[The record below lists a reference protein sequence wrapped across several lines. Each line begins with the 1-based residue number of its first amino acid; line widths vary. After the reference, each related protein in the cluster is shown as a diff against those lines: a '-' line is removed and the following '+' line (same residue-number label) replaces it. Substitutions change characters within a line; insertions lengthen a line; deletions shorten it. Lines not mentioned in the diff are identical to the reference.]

1 MAQFPWLRSSLNR
14 LTFLSRP
21 VPLASTL
28 GVLLLSIFLWEY
40 SRNPEWFGS
49 FAQDNGASPEG
60 TLDRSTLT
68 PAEQAAVAD
77 IDNLSVLMNE
87 LGVESG
93 GVPTLQSIAIG
104 QDEDEN
110 AIASDLLS
118 LSQPGT
124 TSTANPSTSIF
135 NQYLE
140 QYQFGRQRPT
150 NLSPAAS
157 SNSFTNS
164 TAATGQSG
172 SLSPTTVR
180 VNPLTLVL
188 QGQNALAPGMQPSNQ
203 TVLEAALQSQNAPVA
218 TSATD
223 ATDNA
228 TGTETAIES
237 SLPTGE
243 FGSQAVT
250 IPGVA
255 FPVLPTLPQMS
266 PPPGTTGYTA
276 PASLDLMPP
285 LPGSNSAGAG
295 LPPVAPLSTV
305 GGGTGLPAGTAV
317 PNLNTPQV
325 DVSNGYTPY
334 TPVVPSATP
343 ITPGVNPSP
352 FAVQRPPGSYI
363 GGGYINTFSNPSGP
377 PN

>member
-110 AIASDLLS
+110 AIANDLLS
-118 LSQPGT
+118 LSPPGT
-124 TSTANPSTSIF
+124 TSTANPNTSIF

-150 NLSPAAS
+150 NLSTAAS
-157 SNSFTNS
+157 SNGFTNS
-164 TAATGQSG
+164 PAALTGPSG
-172 SLSPTTVR
+172 ALSPTTVR

-203 TVLEAALQSQNAPVA
+203 TVLEAALQSQTAPA
-218 TSATD
+218 ATD
-223 ATDNA
+223 TTNATDNA
-228 TGTETAIES
+228 TATETVTES
-237 SLPTGE
+237 ALPTGE

-276 PASLDLMPP
+276 PASLELMPP
-285 LPGSNSAGAG
+285 
-295 LPPVAPLSTV
+295 
-305 GGGTGLPAGTAV
+305 
-317 PNLNTPQV
+317 
-325 DVSNGYTPY
+325 
-334 TPVVPSATP
+334 
-343 ITPGVNPSP
+343 
-352 FAVQRPPGSYI
+352 
-363 GGGYINTFSNPSGP
+363 
-377 PN
+377 

>member
-180 VNPLTLVL
+180 
-188 QGQNALAPGMQPSNQ
+188 Q
-203 TVLEAALQSQNAPVA
+203 
-218 TSATD
+218 
-223 ATDNA
+223 
-228 TGTETAIES
+228 
-237 SLPTGE
+237 
-243 FGSQAVT
+243 
-250 IPGVA
+250 
-255 FPVLPTLPQMS
+255 
-266 PPPGTTGYTA
+266 
-276 PASLDLMPP
+276 
-285 LPGSNSAGAG
+285 
-295 LPPVAPLSTV
+295 
-305 GGGTGLPAGTAV
+305 
-317 PNLNTPQV
+317 
-325 DVSNGYTPY
+325 
-334 TPVVPSATP
+334 
-343 ITPGVNPSP
+343 
-352 FAVQRPPGSYI
+352 I
-363 GGGYINTFSNPSGP
+363 GRAHV
-377 PN
+377 

>member
-203 TVLEAALQSQNAPVA
+203 TVLEAALQSQNASAA

-334 TPVVPSATP
+334 TPM
-343 ITPGVNPSP
+343 
-352 FAVQRPPGSYI
+352 
-363 GGGYINTFSNPSGP
+363 
-377 PN
+377 